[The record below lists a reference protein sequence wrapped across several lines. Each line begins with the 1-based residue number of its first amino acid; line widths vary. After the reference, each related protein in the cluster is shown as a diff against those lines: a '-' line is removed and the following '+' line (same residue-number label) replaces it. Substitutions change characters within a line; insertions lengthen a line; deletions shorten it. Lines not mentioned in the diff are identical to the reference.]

1 MSREA
6 SPSVRSVLVGL
17 CVAAMVLVPATA
29 LDEQRPAFLGWHM
42 YASHASK
49 TTVTMTR
56 LDGTTKTV
64 LLSSLAG
71 RVRGEVDF
79 RQATLKWVCAKYSDV
94 RSVRLERT
102 FPRIDWE
109 RSCDGS

>member
-6 SPSVRSVLVGL
+6 SPSVRSIVVGL
-17 CVAAMVLVPATA
+17 CVAAMVLVPLTA

-56 LDGTTKTV
+56 LDGSIKTV
-64 LLSSLAG
+64 SLSTLAG
-71 RVRGEVDF
+71 RVRAEVDF
-79 RQATLKWVCAKYSDV
+79 REATLTWVCAKYPDV
-94 RSVRLERT
+94 RSVRLDRT
-102 FPRIDWE
+102 FPPIDWQ
-109 RSCDGS
+109 RSCGRS